1 MLRAIL
7 LVNGMIVDIPPIE
20 CVVVEEQ
27 GIKED
32 VFDFSFD
39 EYFDEAFVLW
49 N

>member
-1 MLRAIL
+1 
-7 LVNGMIVDIPPIE
+7 MIADLPPVE
-20 CVVVEEQ
+20 CVFVVEEQ

-32 VFDFSFD
+32 VFEFSFK